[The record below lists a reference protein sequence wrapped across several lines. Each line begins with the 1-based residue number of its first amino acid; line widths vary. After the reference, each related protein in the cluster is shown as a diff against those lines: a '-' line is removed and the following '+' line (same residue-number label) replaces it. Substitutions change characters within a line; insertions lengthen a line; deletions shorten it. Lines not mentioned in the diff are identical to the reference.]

1 MAAGNHQRARA
12 ALGFTVI
19 LVPLIS
25 VACSRAAQS
34 SEYFGKTSAPPGQ
47 VLRYVSGSEPESLD
61 PQVSTGQPEAR
72 LYMALYEG
80 LVEYHPRTMEPIP
93 AIAERWESN
102 RDLSE
107 FVFHLRRNARW
118 SNGDPITAHDFV
130 YSLRRGLAPAF
141 ASRSANMAYHIKYA
155 QAYNSQGVFVRDR
168 RSGADVLEQ
177 DARGGAAAPAAASGA
192 SAQADALEAAV
203 PDTPF
208 HRFIHQPARLVL
220 PGDER
225 QRAAVLDADPR
236 LKTLVA
242 GKELVPVQATDIGVE
257 AVDDYTLRVTLVQ
270 SAPYF
275 LKMIAHQFFRLVP
288 RRAVEQYGSAW
299 TQPGHIIT
307 CGPFRLKSWKPYD
320 EIVVE
325 RDPMYWDAARVKL
338 DRIIFYPLEDT
349 MTMMN
354 LYKTGEIDALYNH
367 TVPASWVDSI
377 RHLKD
382 YMDKPEAAIQYY
394 MFNVTRPPMNDRRV
408 RKAFNMAVDKRAL
421 AEFKRV
427 AKPLTAFT
435 PEGIFDGYPQ
445 PKGDEFDPAKARR
458 LLAEAGYSDPQT
470 GEFDPARFPVEQ
482 VELTYNTADIN
493 KPIAEFLQ
501 AQWKQNLGLTIPIR
515 NMEWKTFLVMRNR
528 LEYKGLAR
536 GAWGADYMDPYTFL
550 NLFYTRDNESGTGWW
565 DPRFDAMLDEANR
578 TLDAHRRY
586 ELLAKAEAYLIDA
599 QPIIPLYTNAT
610 NYFKK
615 PYVKGLY
622 PNAMTLHPWKFVYI
636 EHDAAKWDHEMPEE
650 AD

>member
-1 MAAGNHQRARA
+1 
-12 ALGFTVI
+12 
-19 LVPLIS
+19 
-25 VACSRAAQS
+25 
-34 SEYFGKTSAPPGQ
+34 
-47 VLRYVSGSEPESLD
+47 
-61 PQVSTGQPEAR
+61 
-72 LYMALYEG
+72 
-80 LVEYHPRTMEPIP
+80 
-93 AIAERWESN
+93 
-102 RDLSE
+102 
-107 FVFHLRRNARW
+107 
-118 SNGDPITAHDFV
+118 
-130 YSLRRGLAPAF
+130 
-141 ASRSANMAYHIKYA
+141 
-155 QAYNSQGVFVRDR
+155 
-168 RSGADVLEQ
+168 
-177 DARGGAAAPAAASGA
+177 
-192 SAQADALEAAV
+192 
-203 PDTPF
+203 
-208 HRFIHQPARLVL
+208 
-220 PGDER
+220 
-225 QRAAVLDADPR
+225 
-236 LKTLVA
+236 
-242 GKELVPVQATDIGVE
+242 
-257 AVDDYTLRVTLVQ
+257 
-270 SAPYF
+270 
-275 LKMIAHQFFRLVP
+275 
-288 RRAVEQYGSAW
+288 
-299 TQPGHIIT
+299 
-307 CGPFRLKSWKPYD
+307 
-320 EIVVE
+320 
-325 RDPMYWDAARVKL
+325 
-338 DRIIFYPLEDT
+338 
-349 MTMMN
+349 
-354 LYKTGEIDALYNH
+354 
-367 TVPASWVDSI
+367 
-377 RHLKD
+377 
-382 YMDKPEAAIQYY
+382 